1 MLAVIIAIDENLHH
15 IKTGL
20 QQLGYSVVDLKENQ
34 LTDVIIYYRDSQSN
48 IFGGNLHN
56 SFLSGLGAESGT
68 LLINGYGKT
77 LEEIQEIIKN
87 RSYSPLFTNLE

>member
-1 MLAVIIAIDENLHH
+1 MLEHVIIAIDENLHH

-48 IFGGNLHN
+48 ILKGIYII
-56 SFLSGLGAESGT
+56 FLWSWCRIRDSL
-68 LLINGYGKT
+68 
-77 LEEIQEIIKN
+77 
-87 RSYSPLFTNLE
+87 